1 MFQCRRWRLDCVKV
15 LKINEIDDFW
25 EQKKTEWSQTLLLQ
39 LGTCSIWVIIHFKQQ
54 NLFWFWLT
62 SFCDAKKHQYTHSLT
77 RTYTHT
83 HKMHRPEL
91 IKPLGKVEEFV
102 KDPLKSH

>member
-1 MFQCRRWRLDCVKV
+1 

-25 EQKKTEWSQTLLLQ
+25 KQKKTEWSQTLLLQ
-39 LGTCSIWVIIHFKQQ
+39 LGTCSSWVIIHFKQQ
-54 NLFWFWLT
+54 NLFLILIDIFLWCKETPIHTL
-62 SFCDAKKHQYTHSLT
+62 THSHA
-77 RTYTHT
+77 HT